1 MWRRGGL
8 EDLVQDV
15 RYGLRQLRK
24 APGFTIVAILTLA
37 LGIGANTAIFTLVHG
52 VLLKSL
58 PVASP
63 GQLYSL
69 GDNVYCCGTV
79 GIQESFTLYSYPL
92 YTHVREHTPE
102 FSEIAAFQALLQKL
116 SIRRTGSNDAAQ
128 ALNGELVSGNY
139 FSMLGVDAIAGRSL
153 TPDDDQP
160 NARPVAMISYRI
172 WSQNFGLAPSL
183 IGSTLIINQQP
194 TTVIGVAPPGF
205 FGETLRSDPPD
216 VWVPLAMEPTL
227 TPDDSLLHRPDVY
240 WLYAIGRLRPG
251 RGIVNIQAKVTTL
264 VQGWLSSQ
272 TELSESNRQQ
282 VAKLRVILTPAG
294 AGIAG
299 IQRDFGTGL
308 VLLSTVSFVVLLI
321 ACANVANLLL
331 ARGMTARVQ
340 MALRVA
346 LGASRGR
353 LIRQMLTEGVLLALL
368 GGISGVLFA
377 FAAARSI
384 LLVAFHGSSYVPVD
398 ASPSLPVLGF
408 AFMLSVLTGISF
420 SVVPAWISSHAQP
433 ADSLRGTGRS
443 VGGAS
448 SVPQRSLLVLQAAL
462 SLPLLVGAGLLTQSL
477 RNLEYQQ
484 FGFQTPGR
492 VIINLNPAL
501 NGYAPERLPWLYQ
514 KLQEKLPQI
523 PGVLTASLSL
533 HTPMD
538 DWDWRMFISI
548 EGRAPAVDPA
558 VQDRAFWDRVSA
570 HYFETM
576 GTPLLRGRVIDEH
589 DTPDAQHVAVI
600 NETFAHRFFSQED
613 PIGKRFGMGD
623 TSHSRDFEIVGIVAD
638 AKYRDE
644 KGVADPMFFL
654 PLLQTAHFKEA
665 NIAAL
670 QTKSTYIASAQLQL
684 SSIPSNLQSAVQGTL
699 AEIDQNLTVLKV
711 TSLSDQ
717 VSLRFNRPRLI
728 ARLSTLY
735 GLLALVLVSVG
746 LYGVVAYM
754 VARRTS
760 EIGVRMAL
768 GADRVNIVRM
778 VLQHAFSPIGWGLVI
793 GIPLALAGGRAIASQ
808 LYGVRSH
815 DPVVLLTA
823 TFALVTVAILA
834 GIVPTLSAASVD
846 PIRSLRNE

>member
-8 EDLVQDV
+8 EDLLQDV

-37 LGIGANTAIFTLVHG
+37 LGIGANTAIFTLVHA

-58 PVASP
+58 PVTNP

-92 YTHVREHTPE
+92 YTHVSEHTPE

-139 FSMLGVDAIAGRSL
+139 FSMLGVGAIAGRSL

-282 VAKLRVILTPAG
+282 VAKLHVILTPAG

-299 IQRDFGTGL
+299 IQRDFRTGL
-308 VLLSTVSFVVLLI
+308 VLLTAVSFLVLLI

-331 ARGMTARVQ
+331 ARSMTARAQ
-340 MALRVA
+340 IGLRVA

-384 LLVAFHGSSYVPVD
+384 LLVAFHGSSYVPMD

-433 ADSLRGTGRS
+433 ADLLHGTGRS
-443 VGGAS
+443 VGEA

-462 SLPLLVGAGLLTQSL
+462 CLPLLVGAGLLTQSL
-477 RNLEYQQ
+477 RHLEDQQ
-484 FGFQTPGR
+484 FGFQTSGR
-492 VIINLNPAL
+492 VIISLNPAL

-538 DWDWRMFISI
+538 DWDWRMIINI

-558 VQDRAFWDRVSA
+558 VQDRAFWDRVSP

-600 NETFAHRFFSQED
+600 NETFAHTFFSQAD

-623 TSHSRDFEIVGIVAD
+623 ASHSRDFEIVGIVAD

-644 KGVADPMFFL
+644 KAAADPMFFL
-654 PLLQTAHFKEA
+654 PLLQTVQFKEA

-684 SSIPSNLQSAVQGTL
+684 SSIPSNLQSAVQDTL
-699 AEIDQNLTVLKV
+699 AEIDRNLTVLKV
-711 TSLSDQ
+711 TSLSEQ

-735 GLLALVLVSVG
+735 GLLALILVSVG

-754 VARRTS
+754 VARRTT

-768 GADRVNIVRM
+768 GADRANIVRM
-778 VLQHAFSPIGWGLVI
+778 VLQNAFSPIGWGLVI
-793 GIPLALAGGRAIASQ
+793 GIPLAFAGGRAIASQ

-815 DPVVLLTA
+815 DPAALLAA

-834 GIVPTLSAASVD
+834 GIVPAFSAASVD